1 MVSLNLCIDGNY
13 LLNKNIQIL
22 FKNKILYS
30 DLYNVLERD
39 FNVLTR
45 LFNFNK
51 TFFISDSHTNW
62 RKEFFPELKGTRKK
76 DELID
81 WNFVYQEYKKLRNFI
96 DSKKTVD
103 AYQIDD
109 MEGDDLISFIT
120 DKSNKKGES
129 VLILSCD
136 SDIYQKVYYDGLNF
150 KYMNMMYNYKFNDE
164 KVYLPEQYKRFISYV
179 DENNNEDDIFQSN
192 TDTDFL
198 EFFERFLHGKKIVEI
213 NSEFELFK
221 KVMGHG
227 KDNIKSIF
235 MQGNRG
241 IGDTGIETVYKLY
254 KSTYPNTIDFDST
267 EFETNLIEI
276 IKFHKRIKDNS
287 FDNSMKERLKV
298 NLKIVKLDEKS
309 TPKKLYDNMNTII
322 KV

>member
-1 MVSLNLCIDGNY
+1 MLM
-13 LLNKNIQIL
+13 
-22 FKNKILYS
+22 KITTKMIF
-30 DLYNVLERD
+30 
-39 FNVLTR
+39 FN
-45 LFNFNK
+45 
-51 TFFISDSHTNW
+51 
-62 RKEFFPELKGTRKK
+62 
-76 DELID
+76 
-81 WNFVYQEYKKLRNFI
+81 Q
-96 DSKKTVD
+96 
-103 AYQIDD
+103 
-109 MEGDDLISFIT
+109 
-120 DKSNKKGES
+120 
-129 VLILSCD
+129 
-136 SDIYQKVYYDGLNF
+136 
-150 KYMNMMYNYKFNDE
+150 
-164 KVYLPEQYKRFISYV
+164 
-179 DENNNEDDIFQSN
+179 
-192 TDTDFL
+192 
-198 EFFERFLHGKKIVEI
+198 IVEI

>member
-1 MVSLNLCIDGNY
+1 
-13 LLNKNIQIL
+13 
-22 FKNKILYS
+22 
-30 DLYNVLERD
+30 
-39 FNVLTR
+39 
-45 LFNFNK
+45 
-51 TFFISDSHTNW
+51 
-62 RKEFFPELKGTRKK
+62 
-76 DELID
+76 
-81 WNFVYQEYKKLRNFI
+81 
-96 DSKKTVD
+96 
-103 AYQIDD
+103 
-109 MEGDDLISFIT
+109 
-120 DKSNKKGES
+120 
-129 VLILSCD
+129 
-136 SDIYQKVYYDGLNF
+136 
-150 KYMNMMYNYKFNDE
+150 MYNYKFNDE

-276 IKFHKRIKDNS
+276 IKFHKRIIENK
-287 FDNSMKERLKV
+287 
-298 NLKIVKLDEKS
+298 
-309 TPKKLYDNMNTII
+309 
-322 KV
+322 